1 MAKSKLIS
9 VSCPKC
15 GKAYRIYQANL
26 GRRGIC
32 KQCGSSFSM
41 TQRVNKPS
49 KNKPQKI
56 KPVVRSAPPTE
67 SQSKVKQVI
76 QEAVEKPESIDI
88 EKPEAI
94 QKEKTDKPETIQQ
107 ENTEKPETIQK
118 ENIEKPEVNIPKKRD
133 IIETKNKLPAQSEF
147 ISNSPIAK
155 KDLNVLSEQIKFLV
169 TDGMKAYLVEKTK
182 MDSDVTIADIKK
194 FLEREKV
201 IYGIVGDDVLQK
213 FIDNRLNRIK
223 PFLVARGTE
232 PTEPKHG
239 RVKYYFDT
247 HPLKIID
254 PKMAEEDERIDFK
267 ERGEMPFVE
276 KGTLIAER
284 IPGIPGKNGKDV
296 FGKRIEAKKAHHVT
310 LRCGNGASLSED
322 KRLIHA
328 RINGMPVS
336 TAGRNE
342 RVDVLPQYYV
352 KGDVNMKTG
361 NIRFNGPVVV
371 AGTVQSGFK
380 VRCASLE
387 AKELF
392 RADVR
397 VNGDINVQGGVV
409 GSKVVCMGSFK
420 SKFVKGSVIECE
432 EDIVVSN
439 GIVDSKVETRNN
451 CIVEN
456 NKILTSD
463 IMAFKDI
470 ITMHL
475 GSKTSPGCRLTIG
488 MDPVLVKKMKQL
500 KDENATIEEEL
511 TSIKE
516 DLDIDSIDELKE
528 ELQNVQKKIDDL
540 EPTLSEAKS
549 ITKNLIQQYK
559 KVKKSDH
566 TENLPK
572 ILETI
577 KVFSIKIGPAK
588 EELNSLIKTRHSI
601 KESLVNVQNIVDK
614 IEINTT
620 EIQEIN
626 RKIQTSD
633 QTAKVL
639 VRGDVYP
646 GTIIQGVSAS
656 KEIFDQQ
663 SFVLFEELQI
673 FDENNL
679 PQRQIE
685 LKTIEK
691 HSIG

>member
-1 MAKSKLIS
+1 MVKSKLIS

-15 GKAYRIYQANL
+15 GKSYRIYQANI

-41 TQRVNKPS
+41 IHRVKQT
-49 KNKPQKI
+49 KIKPQKI
-56 KPVVRSAPPTE
+56 KPIVRSAPPTE

-76 QEAVEKPESIDI
+76 EEAVEKSEAPNNNKAEPNNI
-88 EKPEAI
+88 EKNESI
-94 QKEKTDKPETIQQ
+94 QKEKIENHDSKLPKKNNIIEAKKELPDQPETIS
-107 ENTEKPETIQK
+107 K
-118 ENIEKPEVNIPKKRD
+118 
-133 IIETKNKLPAQSEF
+133 F
-147 ISNSPIAK
+147 INSSIAK
-155 KDLNVLSEQIKFLV
+155 KDLNVLSEQIKLLV

-194 FLEREKV
+194 YLEREKI
-201 IYGIVGDDVLQK
+201 IYGIVGDEELQK

-232 PTEPKHG
+232 PTEPEHG

-247 HPLKIID
+247 QPLKIIS
-254 PKMAEEDERIDFK
+254 PNMVAEDERIDYK

-342 RVDVLPQYYV
+342 RVDVLPQYFI

-397 VNGDINVQGGVV
+397 VDGDISVNGGVV
-409 GSKVVCMGSFK
+409 GSNVVCLGSFK
-420 SKFVKGSVIECE
+420 SKFVKGSVIECV
-432 EDIVVSN
+432 EDVVVSN

-463 IMAFKDI
+463 IMAYKDI
-470 ITMHL
+470 VTMHL

-488 MDPVLVKKMKQL
+488 VDPVLVKKINQL
-500 KDENATIEEEL
+500 KDENTTIEAEM
-511 TSIKE
+511 TSIKDE
-516 DLDIDSIDELKE
+516 LDIDSIDELE
-528 ELQNVQKKIDDL
+528 EDLQNVQKKIEDL
-540 EPTLSEAKS
+540 EPTLSEARS
-549 ITKNLIQQYK
+549 ITKSLIKQYK
-559 KVKKSDH
+559 KIKKI
-566 TENLPK
+566 ENAQNLPK

-577 KVFSIKIGPAK
+577 KVFSMKIGPAK
-588 EELNSLIKTRHSI
+588 QELNSLIKTRNSTR
-601 KESLVNVQNIVDK
+601 KSLVNVQNIMSK
-614 IEINTT
+614 IENNTS
-620 EIQEIN
+620 EIQQLN
-626 RKIQTSD
+626 RQIQTSE
-633 QTAKVL
+633 QCAKVL
-639 VRGDVYP
+639 VRGDVFP
-646 GTIIQGVSAS
+646 GTMICGVSAS

-663 SFVLFEELQI
+663 SFVIFEELHI
-673 FDENNL
+673 YDENNL

-685 LKTIEK
+685 VKTIEK
-691 HSIG
+691 K